1 MYSTGKVRAGG
12 ALEVAKDDMDI
23 VSVFRKRLADKVEKE
38 RFELWFGGKTC
49 FEVADRTLTVGAT
62 NEFFRNFLQTHY
74 RGAIESACLETFGP
88 AFSVVFSVLPP
99 GAASKNGRSSKG
111 NHAPHIP
118 GSGLPGKAASPAAA
132 PRAAA
137 GHAPPAGQAW
147 GRERQRRSALPG
159 FDSFV
164 KGNTNQLARAAAE
177 MVAGQPGEFSPLL
190 LHGPTSVGKTH
201 LLQAIC
207 TEARRKH
214 ANLVAVY
221 LSAEQFTT
229 EFLQAL
235 RGGGL
240 PSFRAKYRGLD
251 LLGIDDLHFFCGK
264 KATQIELLY
273 TIDALARRRRQLV
286 FAADRG
292 PAELRALGSEL
303 LSRLDAG
310 MACRIEPPDYETR
323 LGILDRMARR
333 MDLPLSPEVGRFIAA
348 RLTNHARELSGAIC
362 RLHAERRATGR
373 PITLAMAEEALAE
386 MIRDGSRPVRLAD
399 IDKAVCNAFGLEPD
413 ALQSS
418 RKAKSVSHPRM
429 LAMWLARKYTRA
441 ALSEIGQYFGC
452 RSHSTVVSAQ
462 KRVDRWIADNAI
474 LNLAEHSRPVSE
486 AIQQLER
493 QFRIG

>member
-23 VSVFRKRLADKVEKE
+23 VSAFRKRLAGKVEKE

-49 FEVADRTLTVGAT
+49 FEVTDRTLTVVAA
-62 NEFFRNFLQTHY
+62 NEFFRNFLQRHY
-74 RGAIESACLETFGP
+74 RSAIESACLETFGP
-88 AFSVVFSVLPP
+88 AFSVAFSILPAAGASRNGGP
-99 GAASKNGRSSKG
+99 SQQASSAHPAQGGSCGKLASPTAASRANG
-111 NHAPHIP
+111 HQV
-118 GSGLPGKAASPAAA
+118 
-132 PRAAA
+132 
-137 GHAPPAGQAW
+137 PAGQAG
-147 GRERQRRSALPG
+147 GREKRRSRPVLD

-164 KGNTNQLARAAAE
+164 KGSTNQLARAAAE

-190 LHGPTSVGKTH
+190 IHGPTSVGKTH

-207 TEARRKH
+207 TEARKNHR
-214 ANLVAVY
+214 NLVAVY

-251 LLGIDDLHFFCGK
+251 LLAIDDLHFFCGK
-264 KATQIELLY
+264 KATLVELLY
-273 TIDALARRRRQLV
+273 TIDALTRRRRQIV
-286 FAADRG
+286 FAADRA
-292 PAELRALGSEL
+292 PAHLRALGGEL

-310 MACRIEPPDYETR
+310 MACRIEPPGYDTR
-323 LGILDRMARR
+323 LEILRCMARR
-333 MDLPLSPEVGRFIAA
+333 MEMPLSPDVGHFIAA
-348 RLTNHARELSGAIC
+348 RLTNHARELSGALC

-373 PITLAMAEEALAE
+373 PITPAMAEEALAE
-386 MIRDGSRPVRLAD
+386 MIRDGSPTVRLAD
-399 IDKAVCNAFGLEPD
+399 IDRAVCDAFGLEPE

-441 ALSEIGQYFGC
+441 ALSEIGQYFGR

-462 KRVDRWIADNAI
+462 KRVDKWIADNTT
-474 LNLAEHSRPVSE
+474 LSLAEHARPVTE
-486 AIQQLER
+486 AIQQVER
-493 QFRIG
+493 HFRIG